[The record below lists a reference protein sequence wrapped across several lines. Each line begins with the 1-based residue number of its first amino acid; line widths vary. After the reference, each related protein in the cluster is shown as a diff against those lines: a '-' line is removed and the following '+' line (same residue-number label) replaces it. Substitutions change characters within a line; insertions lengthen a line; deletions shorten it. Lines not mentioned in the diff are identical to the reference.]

1 MYMCVFSNIFP
12 NNAKVARVVTLCQ
25 LQAPYLGEMC
35 GCGVHPIYG
44 YVSIIISVVAVGEL
58 GWYSS

>member
-44 YVSIIISVVAVGEL
+44 GL
-58 GWYSS
+58 GM